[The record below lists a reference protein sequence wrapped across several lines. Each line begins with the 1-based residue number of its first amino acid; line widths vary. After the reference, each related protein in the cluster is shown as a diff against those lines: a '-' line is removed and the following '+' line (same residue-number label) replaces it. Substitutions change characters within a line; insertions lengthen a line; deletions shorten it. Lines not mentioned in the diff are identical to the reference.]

1 MKVSSEK
8 FYSDLMPFTKFSDLT
23 NAAHYREVPEDWW
36 IIVTDIVG
44 STKAIEQNRYKEVNL
59 LGASS
64 IVAILNQLK
73 GKQIPFVF
81 GGDGATVLIHNSD
94 LKAIRPALIGAQ
106 RLARDVFSMELRTG
120 LVPVTELLK
129 RGAAIEVAKFA
140 ISEKS
145 QIATI
150 RGGGL
155 QLVEKLIK
163 NPLPEFEKYRVV
175 RLKDESEECA
185 NFEGLSCRWNPIK
198 AQNGEIMSLLV
209 MATVHEEAL
218 SVKTYKEVI
227 AFLES
232 ILDDKDSRPVTPE
245 KVDRGLA
252 FSSLI
257 KEMKIQAMG
266 QSRFVH
272 LRRFLTIMFEV
283 AVMRIL
289 MWTGAKV
296 KGWFTAEGYIR
307 DLSANTDFQKF
318 DDMIRMVRDC
328 TKDQREKILVG
339 LEKMKLE
346 RRIVYGAHFS
356 NEALMT
362 CLVFQLDNH
371 IHFVDGGGGGYA
383 LAAKQLKA
391 QLNQQS

>member
-1 MKVSSEK
+1 MNSLSES
-8 FYSDLMPFTKFSDLT
+8 FYADLKPFTKFSDLT
-23 NAAHYREVPEDWW
+23 NSHHYRDVPNDWW
-36 IIVTDIVG
+36 VIVTDIVG
-44 STKAIEQNRYKEVNL
+44 STKAIEQNRYKDVNL

-81 GGDGATVLIHNSD
+81 GGDGATILVHNSD
-94 LKAIRPALIGAQ
+94 VAVVRPALLGAQ
-106 RLARDVFSMELRTG
+106 QLAQDVFAMELRTG
-120 LVPVTELLK
+120 LVPVAEVLR
-129 RGAAIEVAKFA
+129 RGATIEVAKFA

-155 QLVEKLIK
+155 QVAEKLIK
-163 NPLPEFEKYRVV
+163 NPLPEYDRFRVL
-175 RLKDESEECA
+175 RSKDDAGDSA
-185 NFEGLSCRWNPIK
+185 NFEGLSCRWNPIR
-198 AQNGEIMSLLV
+198 AQKGEIMSLLV
-209 MATVHEEAL
+209 MSTSSEESA
-218 SVKTYKEVI
+218 SVKTYREVI
-227 AFLES
+227 GFIES
-232 ILDDKDSRPVTPE
+232 VLDEGDSRPVTPG
-245 KVDRGLA
+245 KIDRGI
-252 FSSLI
+252 SLSGLL
-257 KEMKIQAMG
+257 KEMRIQTMG
-266 QSRFVH
+266 QSPFARSKRLLGIF
-272 LRRFLTIMFEV
+272 FEV

-328 TKDQREKILVG
+328 TRDQREKILAA
-339 LEKMKLE
+339 LEKMKAE
-346 RRIVYGAHFS
+346 RAIVYGAHFS

-371 IHFVDGGGGGYA
+371 IHFVDGSGGGYA

-391 QLNQQS
+391 QLSELS

>member
-8 FYSDLMPFTKFSDLT
+8 FYSDLTPFTKFSDLT
-23 NAAHYREVPEDWW
+23 NSAHYREVPEDWW

-44 STKAIEQNRYKEVNL
+44 STKAIEQNRYKDVNL

-81 GGDGATVLIHNSD
+81 GGDGATILIHNSD

-106 RLARDVFSMELRTG
+106 RLALDVFSMELRTG
-120 LVPVTELLK
+120 LVPVSELLK
-129 RGAAIEVAKFA
+129 RGATIEVAKFA

-155 QLVEKLIK
+155 QLAEKLIK
-163 NPLPEFEKYRVV
+163 NPRPEFDKFRVV
-175 RLKDESEECA
+175 RLKDESAESA
-185 NFEGLSCRWNPIK
+185 NFDGLSCRWNPIK
-198 AQNGEIMSLLV
+198 AQKGEIMSLLV
-209 MATVHEEAL
+209 MATVQEEST

-232 ILDDKDSRPVTPE
+232 ILDDRESRPVTPE
-245 KVDRGLA
+245 KVDRRLA

-266 QSRFVH
+266 QSFFGH
-272 LRRFLTIMFEV
+272 FKCLLSIFLEV

-289 MWTGAKV
+289 IWTGAKL

-328 TKDQREKILVG
+328 TKDQREKILIG
-339 LEKMKLE
+339 LEKMKTE
-346 RRIVYGAHFS
+346 RMIVYGAHFS

>member
-1 MKVSSEK
+1 MTTSSES
-8 FYSDLMPFTKFSDLT
+8 FYADLKPFTKFADLT
-23 NAAHYREVPEDWW
+23 NADHYRDVPNDWW
-36 IIVTDIVG
+36 VIVTDIVG
-44 STKAIEQNRYKEVNL
+44 STKAIEQNRYKDVNL

-81 GGDGATVLIHNSD
+81 GGDGATVLVHNSD
-94 LKAIRPALIGAQ
+94 IAVVRPALIGAQ
-106 RLARDVFSMELRTG
+106 KLAQDVFAMELRTG
-120 LVPVTELLK
+120 LVPVTEILK
-129 RGAAIEVAKFA
+129 RGATIEVAKFA

-155 QLVEKLIK
+155 QVAEKLIK
-163 NPLPEFEKYRVV
+163 NPLPEFDKYRVL
-175 RLKDESEECA
+175 RAKDEAGDSA

-198 AQNGEIMSLLV
+198 AQKGEIMSLLV
-209 MATVHEEAL
+209 MSTVSEESA
-218 SVKTYKEVI
+218 SVKTYREVI
-227 AFLES
+227 GFIES
-232 ILDDKDSRPVTPE
+232 VLDEGESRPVTPE
-245 KVDRGLA
+245 KIDRGIA
-252 FSSLI
+252 FSGLLR
-257 KEMKIQAMG
+257 EMRIQTMG
-266 QSRFVH
+266 QSPLAHFKRLLGIV
-272 LRRFLTIMFEV
+272 FEV

-328 TKDQREKILVG
+328 TRAQREKILAG
-339 LEKMKLE
+339 LEKMKAE
-346 RRIVYGAHFS
+346 RAIVYGAHFS

-391 QLNQQS
+391 QLNELS

>member
-1 MKVSSEK
+1 MVSSSEN
-8 FYSDLMPFTKFSDLT
+8 FYSDLAPFSKFSELT
-23 NAAHYREVPEDWW
+23 KNEHYRPVPQDWW

-44 STKAIEQNRYKEVNL
+44 STKAIEQSRYKDVNL

-73 GKQIPFVF
+73 GRQIPFVF
-81 GGDGATVLIHNSD
+81 GGDGATVLIHDSD
-94 LKAIRPALIGAQ
+94 LAVVRPALLGTQ

-120 LVPVTELLK
+120 LVPVMEVLK
-129 RGAAIEVAKFA
+129 RGATIEVGKFA
-140 ISEKS
+140 ISNES
-145 QIATI
+145 CIATI

-155 QLVEKLIK
+155 QLAERLIK
-163 NPLPEFEKYRVV
+163 NPLPEFDRYRVV
-175 RLKDESEECA
+175 QLKDEIPDRA

-198 AQNGEIMSLLV
+198 AQKGEIMSLLV
-209 MATVHEEAL
+209 MSIAQEKAASTRI
-218 SVKTYKEVI
+218 YQDVI

-232 ILDDKDSRPVTPE
+232 VLDEAESRPVTPE
-245 KVDRGLA
+245 KIDRGVSL
-252 FSSLI
+252 SNLI
-257 KEMKIQAMG
+257 KEMRIQAMG
-266 QSRFVH
+266 QSPLVH
-272 LRRFLTIMFEV
+272 LKHLLSILIEV
-283 AVMRIL
+283 AVMRVL

-318 DDMIRMVRDC
+318 DDMVRMVRDC
-328 TKDQREKILVG
+328 TKDQREKILAG
-339 LEKMKLE
+339 LEKMKIE
-346 RRIVYGAHFS
+346 RSIVYGAHFS

-391 QLNQQS
+391 QLNQLS